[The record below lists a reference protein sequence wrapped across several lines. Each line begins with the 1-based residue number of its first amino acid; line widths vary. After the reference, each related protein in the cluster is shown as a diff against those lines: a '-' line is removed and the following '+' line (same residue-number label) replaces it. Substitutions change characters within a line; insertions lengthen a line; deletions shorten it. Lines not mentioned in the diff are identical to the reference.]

1 MEVKVYKRKAEHPAD
16 DLLAAI
22 AKSTT
27 LVKVDQA
34 DYCEALLFKLN
45 FEDRIICG
53 EEDILS
59 NRDKVL
65 GIIDIEL
72 FMANHLNRNLFV
84 EGDLVEIPFG
94 TFIKTLLLPRGD
106 GRYLSIFLSYALI

>member
-1 MEVKVYKRKAEHPAD
+1 MEVKVYKRKAGHPAD

-84 EGDLVEIPFG
+84 EGDLAEIPFG
-94 TFIKTLLLPRGD
+94 TFIKTSVGYIPAEIKNKKSSLQA
-106 GRYLSIFLSYALI
+106 Y

>member
-1 MEVKVYKRKAEHPAD
+1 MEVKVYKRKTGHPVE

-22 AKSTT
+22 TKSTT

-72 FMANHLNRNLFV
+72 FMTNHLNRNLFV
-84 EGDLVEIPFG
+84 EGDLVETPFG
-94 TFIKTLLLPRGD
+94 TFIKTPVGYIPAEIKNKKSSLQV
-106 GRYLSIFLSYALI
+106 Y